1 MTDPVGTH
9 HVGGVLQDS
18 PIVCGSPYDHN
29 NELNDKGGR
38 VTVKG
43 ERDNGAYSPAIPPRI
58 TVLEQTPTATI
69 RPTV

>member
-18 PIVCGSPYDHN
+18 PTVCGSPYNHDN
-29 NELNDKGGR
+29 DLNDEGGR

-43 ERDNGAYSPAIPPRI
+43 ERDNDAYSPAIPSRI
-58 TVLEQTPTATI
+58 TVLEQTLTTTI
-69 RPTV
+69 RRTV